1 MGVRVGID
9 IGGTFTDLFGLDEES
24 GEFVHAK
31 CPSTPSHPEQAVFD
45 ALAGSGLDVA
55 SIHFLVVGTT
65 ISTNALLQRRGA
77 RVLYLTT
84 AGFEDVPYIQR
95 INRKYHYDLAW
106 IKPAPFVARP
116 DCLGVAERI
125 DKHGRVVQPLEP
137 SEIERVV
144 AQVGACLRSDGNV
157 AVAVNFLFSYL
168 NPVHEQALR
177 DALLA
182 AFPGLSVSVSHEVA
196 PIWREYERGSTTIID
211 AFIKPTLARFVDDL
225 SGGLRER
232 RLTRPWALMKSNG
245 GIVFAQ
251 NASNRPVDSMLS
263 GLAGG
268 IIAGRYFG
276 EKAGSHDVI
285 TLDVGGTS
293 ADVGSICGGAINF
306 TTEYEWEFG
315 IPVAAP
321 FIELTTIGA
330 GGGSIAWIDRGN
342 FLKVGPQSAG
352 AEPGPVCYGRGGA
365 EPTVTDANLVL
376 GRLNP
381 DYFLGG
387 RMALAR
393 EPALAAVRELG
404 ERLGLSPE
412 ETAMSII
419 DLVNENMASAI
430 RLMTVKKG
438 LDPREFA
445 LVGFGGAGPLHASAL
460 AASLEMKQVVVPPHP
475 GLGSAFGTLLGDV
488 QVDRRWTRFYR
499 SNELDADVVRREFD
513 ELTRQTVDELRAD
526 GFQGAPVVRRSID
539 MRYSGQN
546 YEQEIALADGE
557 ISVGSLQAALEE
569 FHAYHHRFY
578 GYHFPDETI
587 ELIHFNVTAYRKA
600 IKPELAAVRD
610 GASADPRA
618 VRRTYF
624 RTLGYLETPIYRR
637 EDLGRQTRLQGPAIV
652 EEEDSTTLVHP
663 GQTLTLTEHGL
674 LLITGT
680 PEDYACVGSADEQNS
695 LQYGEATTCR

>member
-1 MGVRVGID
+1 M
-9 IGGTFTDLFGLDEES
+9 
-24 GEFVHAK
+24 
-31 CPSTPSHPEQAVFD
+31 
-45 ALAGSGLDVA
+45 LAASGLDVA
-55 SIHFLVVGTT
+55 AIHFLVVGTT

-106 IKPAPFVARP
+106 IKPVPFVARP

-125 DKHGRVVQPLEP
+125 DKHGRVVLALEP
-137 SEIERVV
+137 AEIERVV
-144 AQVGACLRSDGNV
+144 AQVGERLKANGSV
-157 AVAVNFLFSYL
+157 AVAINFLFSYL
-168 NPVHEQALR
+168 NPRHEQALR
-177 DALLA
+177 DALSA

-196 PIWREYERGSTTIID
+196 PIWREYERGSTTIVD

-225 SGGLRER
+225 SCGLRER

-276 EKAGSHDVI
+276 EKAEHRDVI
-285 TLDVGGTS
+285 TLDMGGTS

-387 RMALAR
+387 RMSLAG
-393 EPALAAVRELG
+393 EPAFAAIRSLG
-404 ERLGLSPE
+404 ERLGLSSE
-412 ETAMSII
+412 ETAMSIV

-460 AASLEMKQVVVPPHP
+460 AASLDMKQVVIPPHP
-475 GLGSAFGTLLGDV
+475 GLGSAFGSLLGDV

-499 SNELDADVVRREFD
+499 STRLDVAAVRQEFD

-526 GFQGAPVVRRSID
+526 GFQGTPALRRSID

-546 YEQEIALADGE
+546 YEQEITLAEGE
-557 ISVGSLQAALEE
+557 ISAGSLQAALEE

-587 ELIHFNVTAYRKA
+587 ELIHFNVTAYRQA
-600 IKPELAAVRD
+600 VKPELAPV
-610 GASADPRA
+610 GAGSSARPST
-618 VRRTYF
+618 VRRTF
-624 RTLGYLETPIYRR
+624 FKTLGYLETPIYRR
-637 EDLGRQTRLQGPAIV
+637 ADLGRQTRLEGPAIV
-652 EEEDSTTLVHP
+652 EEEDSTTLLHP

-674 LLITGT
+674 LLIAGI
-680 PEDYACVGSADEQNS
+680 PEDYRCAPFADGLGGFENT
-695 LQYGEATTCR
+695 EATTCR